1 MIRWLRSYRNSCKKA
16 RAPCRPQVLQKRP
29 RQRRSPICA
38 RIPSQASAAEEQPQ
52 QNNHRYR
59 HAQQPQQNSTSHDLL
74 QCILHVIK
82 ERKRRGWVPA
92 KATETRMIRQAASA
106 SELRK
111 ASYQC
116 PVFGIEAQGSA
127 GGFASPFCKI
137 SIECR
142 SGERTKAIWPSRG
155 GRLMVMPIFFSR
167 SQVA

>member
-16 RAPCRPQVLQKRP
+16 RASCRPQVLQKRP

-38 RIPSQASAAEEQPQ
+38 GIPNQTSAAEEQPQ

-74 QCILHVIK
+74 QCILHMIQ

-92 KATETRMIRQAASA
+92 KAKETGSGKRLSA
-106 SELRK
+106 SELQK

-116 PVFGIEAQGSA
+116 PVFGIEAHGSA
-127 GGFASPFCKI
+127 GAFASPFCKI

-155 GRLMVMPIFFSR
+155 GRLMVMPIFFRR